1 MGEDDKRQIVIVLVE
16 VDVFQVNVKAH
27 AKESRKNFFVCRR
40 INPHVNEL
48 MKYLK
53 KVIY

>member
-16 VDVFQVNVKAH
+16 VDVFNVKAH
-27 AKESRKNFFVCRR
+27 AKESKKIFFVCRE

-48 MKYLK
+48 MKFLQ